1 MADIVIRGLEM
12 PACCAE
18 CHLFFEKWTSFS
30 AFAAPAYLASCRLRA
45 TPPEPWPMRY
55 ERRAEDCPLVAMP
68 EGHGRLIDADAFLAK
83 NAYFTDKDFVDVKYE
98 DTLRDL
104 VNRAS
109 TIVPADVEVAP

>member
-12 PACCAE
+12 PTCCAE

-68 EGHGRLIDADAFLAK
+68 EGHGRLIDAGKLMKHYAWWGENDEQRELFDEIVEQQE
-83 NAYFTDKDFVDVKYE
+83 TV
-98 DTLRDL
+98 
-104 VNRAS
+104 
-109 TIVPADVEVAP
+109 VPAEEVAP